1 MRTKKRTMKTI
12 GNFLWLILGGLLVAM
27 MYWIIGFLFCITII
41 GIPFG
46 VQLMKFGTFALWPF
60 GRKVE
65 DGKSMTGCFNVIFN
79 VLWIIL
85 GWWEIAATHAV
96 FGLLCCITIVG
107 IPFGMQHFKLAW
119 LSLMPFGKRI
129 V

>member
-1 MRTKKRTMKTI
+1 MKFI
-12 GNFLWLILGGLLVAM
+12 GNIFWFVLGGFLTAL
-27 MYWIIGFLFCITII
+27 MYWLAGFLFCITIV

-46 VQLMKFGTFALWPF
+46 AQLMKFGTFALWPF

-65 DGKSMTGCFNVIFN
+65 DGKSLTGFFNLLFN

-85 GWWEIAATHAV
+85 GWWEIAATHLA
-96 FGLLCCITIVG
+96 FGILCCITIVG
-107 IPFGMQHFKLAW
+107 IPFGIQHFKLAW
-119 LSLMPFGKRI
+119 LSLMPFGKKI

>member
-12 GNFLWLILGGLLVAM
+12 GNFLWLILGGLLVAL

-65 DGKSMTGCFNVIFN
+65 DGKSMTGCFNVLFN

>member
-1 MRTKKRTMKTI
+1 MKTI
-12 GNFLWLILGGLLVAM
+12 GNFLWLILGGFLVAL

-46 VQLMKFGTFALWPF
+46 AQLIKFGTFALWPF

-65 DGKSMTGCFNVIFN
+65 DGESMTGCLNIIFN

-96 FGLLCCITIVG
+96 FGLLCCVTIVG

-119 LSLMPFGKRI
+119 LSLLPFGKRI
-129 V
+129 I

>member
-1 MRTKKRTMKTI
+1 MWAKNRTMKTI
-12 GNFLWLILGGLLVAM
+12 GNFLWFILGGFLVAL

-46 VQLMKFGTFALWPF
+46 AQLMKFGTFALWPF

-65 DGKSMTGCFNVIFN
+65 DGESMTGCLNIIFN

-96 FGLLCCITIVG
+96 FGLICCVTIVG

-119 LSLMPFGKRI
+119 LSLLPFGKRI

>member
-1 MRTKKRTMKTI
+1 MKFI
-12 GNFLWLILGGLLVAM
+12 GNILWFVLGGFLTAL
-27 MYWIIGFLFCITII
+27 MYWLAGFLFCITIV

-46 VQLMKFGTFALWPF
+46 VQLIKFGSFALWPF

-65 DGKSMTGCFNVIFN
+65 DGKSLTGFFNLLFN

-85 GWWEIAATHAV
+85 GWWEIAATHLV
-96 FGLLCCITIVG
+96 FGILCCITIVG
-107 IPFGMQHFKLAW
+107 IPFGIQHFKLAW
-119 LSLMPFGKRI
+119 LSLMPFGKKI

>member
-1 MRTKKRTMKTI
+1 MKTI
-12 GNFLWLILGGLLVAM
+12 GNFLWLILGGLLVAL

-65 DGKSMTGCFNVIFN
+65 DGKSMTGCFNVLFN